1 MIQQGSF
8 VRKSAIV
15 FIMGGLLVPLLTCRA
30 ESPEA
35 DAPEVRLQTSEIN
48 DEDITEAI
56 QSDLRFDEDAPSH
69 LIDIETHQGVV
80 TLSGSVDNILAR
92 ERAVTI
98 AESIRGVRSVVNMIE
113 VNPIPRLD
121 AEIREDVENAL
132 FMDPAADSYEI
143 LVTVENGV
151 VTLKGD
157 VDSWSEK
164 RLAGYVAK
172 GIRGVRELENQID
185 VDYSEDR
192 SEPEIRSEV
201 ERRFEID
208 PLIHDSL
215 INVQVR
221 DETVILKGAVGSA
234 LERSR
239 AYQKALLVAGVDAVD
254 HSGLEVRWWARDEL
268 EKKRTVFKT
277 DEEIEAAVRDAFLYD
292 PRVLSF
298 YIDVE
303 ADAGTVTLSGMVDNL
318 KAKKAAAEDARN
330 TTGVWKVE
338 NRIKVRPADPPP
350 DKVIEQNVKGTLLRN
365 PFVDR
370 FDITVV
376 VRNQKVYLY
385 GRVDTRYEKTV
396 AEDIASRTKGVVEVE
411 NNLEVTADWE
421 WRSDTQIEKDIK
433 HEFAWSLMVDGTD
446 IDVSVQN
453 GTAILEGEVTTIH
466 ELDAAIQNAFE
477 GGARNVRNRLTI
489 TEAPEDYT
497 DFYFRDYYY
506 RRHMPFNRP
515 L

>member
-1 MIQQGSF
+1 
-8 VRKSAIV
+8 
-15 FIMGGLLVPLLTCRA
+15 
-30 ESPEA
+30 
-35 DAPEVRLQTSEIN
+35 
-48 DEDITEAI
+48 
-56 QSDLRFDEDAPSH
+56 
-69 LIDIETHQGVV
+69 
-80 TLSGSVDNILAR
+80 
-92 ERAVTI
+92 
-98 AESIRGVRSVVNMIE
+98 
-113 VNPIPRLD
+113 
-121 AEIREDVENAL
+121 
-132 FMDPAADSYEI
+132 
-143 LVTVENGV
+143 
-151 VTLKGD
+151 
-157 VDSWSEK
+157 
-164 RLAGYVAK
+164 
-172 GIRGVRELENQID
+172 
-185 VDYSEDR
+185 
-192 SEPEIRSEV
+192 
-201 ERRFEID
+201 
-208 PLIHDSL
+208 
-215 INVQVR
+215 
-221 DETVILKGAVGSA
+221 
-234 LERSR
+234 
-239 AYQKALLVAGVDAVD
+239 
-254 HSGLEVRWWARDEL
+254 
-268 EKKRTVFKT
+268 
-277 DEEIEAAVRDAFLYD
+277 
-292 PRVLSF
+292 
-298 YIDVE
+298 
-303 ADAGTVTLSGMVDNL
+303 MVDNL